1 MKTQHNISQYFIVT
15 TWSIIFNSC
24 ESLCCTLETY
34 STVNQLYV
42 YLKNKTS
49 EGKKKRNLKICVQ
62 TAGKSTLFLNFH
74 SISLQLYNIYT
85 QKPYHAKLL
94 LWPYGLQSVRLLCP
108 CDSAGKNSGVGCH
121 SLLQGIFLTQR
132 SNPGLLR
139 VLHWQAG
146 SFKFN

>member
-49 EGKKKRNLKICVQ
+49 EGKKKHNLKICVQ
-62 TAGKSTLFLNFH
+62 TAGKSTLFLYFH
-74 SISLQLYNIYT
+74 SISLQFYNIYT
-85 QKPYHAKLL
+85 QKPIRAKLL
-94 LWPYGLQSVRLLCP
+94 RSCLTLCGPMDCCQS
-108 CDSAGKNSGVGCH
+108 
-121 SLLQGIFLTQR
+121 
-132 SNPGLLR
+132 
-139 VLHWQAG
+139 G
-146 SFKFN
+146 SSVHVIPLARIVEWVAIPFSRGSS